1 MPLNKGDK
9 NKATGLDSIK
19 SILMDE
25 LHRRKKAKEKLVSER
40 QKFFNM
46 LDQLPIC
53 FHLQADN
60 YTVPYSGTGI
70 GLAICKRVVENHN
83 AELKVESQMNVGTIF
98 TISLPK
104 SCNAS

>member
-53 FHLQADN
+53 FHLQADD
-60 YTVPYSGTGI
+60 YTVPFANKMFKQRFGSSDTGVCYQ
-70 GLAICKRVVENHN
+70 LTHN
-83 AELKVESQMNVGTIF
+83 
-98 TISLPK
+98 
-104 SCNAS
+104 

>member
-25 LHRRKKAKEKLVSER
+25 LHRRKKAAEIIKNER
-40 QKFFNM
+40 HKFFNM

-53 FHLQADN
+53 FHLQADD